1 MKKIVVLAFL
11 SAIAFTSCKKK
22 YTCNCTYPENSV
34 YRNTAAESGKL
45 SKADA
50 ERWCENAG
58 NGAKLLGG
66 NCTLQ

>member
-22 YTCNCTYPENSV
+22 YTCNCTYPETSG
-34 YRNTAAESGKL
+34 YRSTAAESGKL

-50 ERWCENAG
+50 ERWCELSS
-58 NGAKLLGG
+58 NGAKQLGG
-66 NCTLQ
+66 SCTLQ

>member
-11 SAIAFTSCKKK
+11 SAIAFTSCKKN
-22 YTCNCTYPENSV
+22 YTCNCTYPENSG
-34 YRNTAAESGKL
+34 YRNTAAERGKM

-50 ERWCENAG
+50 ERWCEISD